1 MARQS
6 KPDTD
11 IDTNF
16 ELNDTLYA
24 RASIAPADA
33 EEVYL
38 WLGANVML
46 SYPIAEAED
55 MLRDKVAAAE
65 RSLANCEEDLEFL
78 REQVTVWCFPTWLL
92 SADNRRRWRSLPLE
106 CITGMWC
113 SGGKKRPKGRETMA
127 RTRMR
132 RRGGRMVSWARLA
145 WEDLVRA
152 GKKSTTN
159 MTWKYTCRWN
169 DSGEHLEERRS
180 E

>member
-24 RASIAPADA
+24 RASIAPADT

-78 REQVTVWCFPTWLL
+78 REQVTVWCFPTWVTF
-92 SADNRRRWRSLPLE
+92 
-106 CITGMWC
+106 C
-113 SGGKKRPKGRETMA
+113 
-127 RTRMR
+127 
-132 RRGGRMVSWARLA
+132 
-145 WEDLVRA
+145 
-152 GKKSTTN
+152 
-159 MTWKYTCRWN
+159 
-169 DSGEHLEERRS
+169 
-180 E
+180 